1 MLSTQPLPNVHNQLD
16 QTPICVHSL
25 IDREYPLHYCVFFG
39 LRSELEQQLVNISP
53 EELNKQDHYGNTA
66 LHIAVMLGHRECVD
80 ILLSAHC
87 NVSIRNREGWN
98 SLSEA
103 ISYGSNSLTT
113 KLYRI
118 LRVQICD
125 PQKLSLFDQTL
136 RSIPNCRLEFEWE
149 IVSWMPF
156 LSKVLPSD
164 VCCLRKIG
172 NCLRLDTSLIDISG
186 LNSTRGD
193 LSVVFNPESDPP
205 MIILNHEKK
214 TFQSVGTKAQVTND
228 VAVLRSTEL
237 MHLRLCLDKMV
248 YSRNERRN
256 SKWTRGVGK
265 TMVGKYHTITYTIN
279 NLCFKTIKRCEHLR
293 EFQKRR
299 IGRHHL
305 RRGKHSLSD
314 KPEKQSTHMRRSDSL
329 SPPRDHKRHLALD
342 ECNRAPVTWEMYSS
356 GRLRPSET
364 YLGRKPDLKRSE
376 RRMKLTVSMTD
387 EIPISVPQLLDM
399 QVIAHHVNKF
409 NKLRKALQTGLPA
422 GFPVRMEMPLVPTTV
437 GRVTFTDVAIL
448 DDGSESNS
456 VRFDGLSTR
465 TTSTGSSQTTD
476 IFSVPSNYRYAGE
489 FHLSKPQ
496 TNKKHKKNEP

>member
-25 IDREYPLHYCVFFG
+25 IDREYPLHYCAFFG
-39 LRSELEQQLVNISP
+39 LRSELEQQLINISP

-149 IVSWMPF
+149 IVSWSKSLCFMCTKRYIALFVQSSSVRRLLPEKNWQ
-156 LSKVLPSD
+156 LSA
-164 VCCLRKIG
+164 
-172 NCLRLDTSLIDISG
+172 
-186 LNSTRGD
+186 
-193 LSVVFNPESDPP
+193 
-205 MIILNHEKK
+205 
-214 TFQSVGTKAQVTND
+214 QAQVTKD

-265 TMVGKYHTITYTIN
+265 TMVGKYHTTTYTIN

-299 IGRHHL
+299 TGRHHF
-305 RRGKHSLSD
+305 RRGKHSLND

-399 QVIAHHVNKF
+399 LQVISPLNKF
-409 NKLRKALQTGLPA
+409 NKLREALKTGLPA

-465 TTSTGSSQTTD
+465 TTSTGSSQTKD

-496 TNKKHKKNEP
+496 TNKKHKKNEPQ